1 LKHDNGGSLLYL
13 SLACGVAALGGL
25 LFGFDTAVI
34 SGAIGQVKA
43 QYELTDWMEGLIV
56 SSATIGCLIGSAIAG
71 TLSDR
76 FGRKNI
82 LLLSAVLF
90 TLCAIG
96 SAMPRAPWHLM
107 AARLI
112 GGTGIGIA
120 SMLSPLYIAEI
131 SPARLRGG
139 LISVYQLAI
148 TTGVLVAYLSNYG
161 LAELARLHPEF
172 YGSGVWRV
180 VFVDEVWRGMLLAGL
195 LPAVVLFGLL
205 LFVPESPRWLT
216 KQGCSAAAL
225 GILTRINGREAAL
238 RELAEIEETIAQESG
253 SIGQLFHRGM
263 RLALAIG
270 IVLPF
275 FSQISGV
282 NVIIYYGPTVLKTA
296 GLGANAA
303 LSWQILFGVVCS
315 IATLAAILTIDRL
328 GRKPLLLWGIAG
340 VGAMLATSGALMAG
354 DKISPMWLVAVFSVY
369 LACFNFSYGSVCWVI
384 VSEIFPTAIR
394 GRAMSISIFSL
405 WTGCTL
411 VTQTFPPLL
420 RAVGPTYTFWLYG
433 LTIPVAFLFVLFLVP
448 ETKGRSLEQIERQW
462 VH

>member
-1 LKHDNGGSLLYL
+1 L

-34 SGAIGQVKA
+34 SGAIDQVQA
-43 QYELTDWMEGLIV
+43 LFSLSAWMKGWIV
-56 SSATIGCLIGSAIAG
+56 SSALIGCLIGSAIAG

-76 FGRKNI
+76 FGRKKI

-96 SAMPRAPWHLM
+96 SAMPRVPWHLVV
-107 AARLI
+107 ARLV

-131 SPARLRGG
+131 SPARRRGG
-139 LISVYQLAI
+139 LIAVYQLAI
-148 TTGVLVAYLSNYG
+148 TLGVFSAYLSNCA
-161 LAELARLHPEF
+161 LAEMARLYPEV
-172 YGSGVWRV
+172 YGSGVWRL

-195 LPAVVLFGLL
+195 VPAVILFGLL

-216 KQGCSAAAL
+216 KQGFSAAAL
-225 GILTRINGREAAL
+225 GVLTRVNGPEAAR
-238 RELAEIEETIAQESG
+238 RELGEIEETIAQESG
-253 SIGQLFHRGM
+253 SIRQLFQGGM
-263 RLALAIG
+263 RLALCIG
-270 IVLPF
+270 IILPF

-282 NVIIYYGPTVLKTA
+282 NVIVYYGPTVLKTT

-303 LSWQILFGVVCS
+303 LYWQILFGAVGAL
-315 IATLAAILTIDRL
+315 ATLAAIMTIDKL
-328 GRKPLLLWGIAG
+328 GRKPLLLVGMAG
-340 VGAMLATSGALMAG
+340 VGAMLAASGALMGG
-354 DKISPMWLVAVFSVY
+354 DHVPAVWLVTLFAVY

-384 VSEIFPTAIR
+384 VAEIFPTAIR
-394 GRAMSISIFSL
+394 GRAMSIAVFSL

-420 RAVGPTYTFWLYG
+420 EAVGPTITFWLYG
-433 LTIPVAFLFVLFLVP
+433 LTIPPALLFVLFLVP
-448 ETKGRSLEQIERQW
+448 ETKGKSLEQIERQW
-462 VH
+462 AH